1 MNIYDQE
8 KNLLAILID
17 TRKNND
23 TKNFYTSNDLDI
35 QVASF
40 NLNSQDVIER
50 HFHYSQNRK
59 ITTTSEVIYS
69 QAGKISVEIYDTY
82 KQFVQNL
89 LVEEE
94 MIIILLQGAHAINI
108 LEDSKFIEV
117 KQGPYDPENDKERF

>member
-40 NLNSQDVIER
+40 NLSSQDVIEGI
-50 HFHYSQNRK
+50 FIILKTNK
-59 ITTTSEVIYS
+59 TTSEVIYL
-69 QAGKISVEIYDTY
+69 QVE
-82 KQFVQNL
+82 N
-89 LVEEE
+89 
-94 MIIILLQGAHAINI
+94 
-108 LEDSKFIEV
+108 
-117 KQGPYDPENDKERF
+117 

>member
-1 MNIYDQE
+1 MKIYDQE

-59 ITTTSEVIYS
+59 ITTTSEVIYL
-69 QAGKISVEIYDTY
+69 QTGKIEVEIYDTN

-108 LEDSKFIEV
+108 LENSKFIEV

>member
-1 MNIYDQE
+1 MIRKKLTGY
-8 KNLLAILID
+8 ID
-17 TRKNND
+17 WYEKNND

-59 ITTTSEVIYS
+59 ITTTSEVIYL
-69 QAGKISVEIYDTY
+69 QTGKIEVEIYDTN

>member
-17 TRKNND
+17 TKKNND

-59 ITTTSEVIYS
+59 NNNYI
-69 QAGKISVEIYDTY
+69 
-82 KQFVQNL
+82 
-89 LVEEE
+89 
-94 MIIILLQGAHAINI
+94 
-108 LEDSKFIEV
+108 
-117 KQGPYDPENDKERF
+117 